1 MGCVTRYSVK
11 KYKKHLYKLKN
22 VYYNN
27 IFFLHI
33 SGKFCAKNDVL
44 FEFQYYWERCQLV
57 TEFLAEVVALATCSR
72 STCAGFPRY
81 FAERG
86 TKQLQNTSQTNY
98 LKTQSNTKA
107 EQHSMLLHFENG
119 PIPKG
124 HMIFDLDIQA
134 FMRATQ
140 NP

>member
-1 MGCVTRYSVK
+1 M
-11 KYKKHLYKLKN
+11 
-22 VYYNN
+22 
-27 IFFLHI
+27 
-33 SGKFCAKNDVL
+33 
-44 FEFQYYWERCQLV
+44 V

-98 LKTQSNTKA
+98 LKTLSNTKA

-124 HMIFDLDIQA
+124 HMIFLIWIFRHLCEPPRIPEVPD
-134 FMRATQ
+134 
-140 NP
+140 